1 MLRKFALAV
10 ASVAAVA
17 AMAAGPAGASSGLIL
32 HAVTNWAA
40 GTGASGT
47 ASIELNMDGS
57 GWSGSTHNVNV
68 PAGTYTYYVTV
79 SGHSASGA
87 VMTNTAKVCSVT
99 LKTKGTFQCSNG
111 HISNLAPG
119 FSPSSF
125 APAIKDG
132 NRVQVASGKF

>member
-1 MLRKFALAV
+1 VFRRRKLKLAIATTSTTLAV
-10 ASVAAVA
+10 
-17 AMAAGPAGASSGLIL
+17 MALSALP
-32 HAVTNWAA
+32 
-40 GTGASGT
+40 T
-47 ASIELNMDGS
+47 ASADQCTVTVTLSNGQTQTFD
-57 GWSGSTHNVNV
+57 VNV